1 MRVKYKEVQPGDI
14 LVNWDVMVTEVYTD
28 DDGLW
33 VETDDGDCGYVNPKA
48 TVEVD
53 R

>member
-1 MRVKYKEVQPGDI
+1 MKLKWRDVEPSDYLP
-14 LVNWDVMVTEVYTD
+14 NWDVMVTEVYTD